1 MGLDP
6 PGHLGDGR
14 AMRPAIDRRV
24 QEGGVPAWR
33 KEGIGLEVACLRR
46 EEERLSRSNDSAKA
60 KVRVEE
66 GLTDHIGTVKRGVRP

>member
-66 GLTDHIGTVKRGVRP
+66 GLTDHIGTVKRGVRT

>member
-60 KVRVEE
+60 KV
-66 GLTDHIGTVKRGVRP
+66 GV

>member
-1 MGLDP
+1 MRRLRDRCERGKGRGGVGLDP

-60 KVRVEE
+60 KVRV
-66 GLTDHIGTVKRGVRP
+66 

>member
-46 EEERLSRSNDSAKA
+46 EEERLSRGNDSAQT
-60 KVRVEE
+60 KVRV
-66 GLTDHIGTVKRGVRP
+66 